1 MIILE
6 WLISGEYRVNLPDGR
21 VQIVT
26 YEASAEKGYVAKV
39 RYEGKATYPDTPV
52 KKSKRNKRKNARKV
66 KNPHMK
72 FKEMKE
78 RYPEQY
84 KAATFDTWKSP
95 NLYI

>member
-1 MIILE
+1 M
-6 WLISGEYRVNLPDGR
+6 
-21 VQIVT
+21 T

-39 RYEGKATYPDTPV
+39 RYEGKATYPDTPAP
-52 KKSKRNKRKNARKV
+52 SKRNKRKNKRKV
-66 KNPHMK
+66 KNPQMK

-84 KAATFDTWKSP
+84 KAATFETWKSP